1 VSSYLYRLG
10 HWAFR
15 HRWIV
20 LGFWLSLLV
29 AVGVT
34 SQAVSKDTNDAF
46 NVPGTE
52 SQRALDLLDEKFP
65 GSGGATAR
73 LVFAAPKGHTLDEP
87 QYREVVDPTVE
98 RAQAVPQAVT
108 TGEQF
113 VEGFT
118 PSRDRTIG
126 FADLHFAVPVED
138 LKDSTKEA
146 LERVAEP
153 AREAG
158 LQVEFSGGVVSS
170 SEGEQSSAEVIGV
183 VVALVVLLV
192 SFGSLLIAGLPLV
205 TALIGVAIG
214 LSAISALTAVTEIN
228 SVAPTLATMLGLAV
242 GIDYALFIVS
252 RHRQQLA
259 DGLDPAESVARA
271 TATAG
276 SAVVFA
282 GVTVLIAL
290 VGLVVVGI
298 PFLSVMGLAAA
309 GTVAIA
315 VLIAVTLLPALLGFA
330 GQRAGRGRRPKT
342 GPTAGLRWAQ
352 LVTRRPWV
360 AIGAVV
366 AVIVVVAMPVL
377 DLRQGLPDDGT
388 QPTDTTERKSYDLLT
403 EGFGPGFTGPLTT
416 VIDFENF
423 RGGESP
429 KAIAEEAAK
438 ELADFPGVA
447 AASQPVFNENGE
459 VAIIIV
465 TPSGSP
471 ASQATKDLVERMR
484 DEAAQIRQNSGI
496 NAMVTGTTAIN
507 IDTSDTLT
515 AALPVFLVLVV
526 GLALLL
532 LAAVFRSIPVPVK
545 AAVGFLLTIA
555 ASLGAVVWIFQE
567 GNLADLLG
575 VASTGPIVSFLPV
588 LMIAILFGLAMDY
601 EVFLVSRMREGYV
614 HTGRAREA
622 TINGFAASARVVT
635 AAALI
640 MIAVFSGFIIDDDVV
655 VKSIGFA
662 LAFGILVDAFLVR
675 MTLVP
680 AVLALLDRRAWWLP
694 GWLDRR
700 MPNLDIEGEKLMH
713 ELEPAGSEEPE
724 PVPAPTR
731 AAR

>member
-1 VSSYLYRLG
+1 
-10 HWAFR
+10 
-15 HRWIV
+15 
-20 LGFWLSLLV
+20 LGFWVALLV
-29 AVGVT
+29 GIGAT
-34 SQAVSKDTNDAF
+34 SQAVKKDTSDAF

-52 SQRALDLLDEKFP
+52 SQRALDLLDEKYP

-73 LVFAAPKGHTLDEP
+73 LVFAAPEGHRLDEP

-113 VEGFT
+113 AEGFT

-158 LQVEFSGGVVSS
+158 LQVEFSGGVVST
-170 SEGEQSSAEVIGV
+170 SEGEQSSGETIGV
-183 VVALVVLLV
+183 VVAFFVLLV
-192 SFGSLLIAGLPLV
+192 AFGSVLIAGIPLV

-214 LSAISALTAVTEIN
+214 LSAIYALTAVTEIN
-228 SVAPTLATMLGLAV
+228 STAPTLAIMLGLAV

-315 VLIAVTLLPALLGFA
+315 VLIALTLLPALLGFA
-330 GQRAGRGRRPKT
+330 GQRAGRGRKPKE
-342 GPTAGLRWAQ
+342 GPSAGLRWAQ

-360 AIGAVV
+360 AIGAVI
-366 AVIVVVAMPVL
+366 AVLVVVAMPAL

-388 QPTDTTERKSYDLLT
+388 QPTDTTERRSYDLLAK
-403 EGFGPGFTGPLTT
+403 GFGPGFTGPLTT
-416 VIDFENF
+416 VIDFEDF
-423 RGGESP
+423 RGEESP
-429 KAIAEEAAK
+429 KSIANDAAK
-438 ELADFPGVA
+438 ELAEFPGVA
-447 AASQPVFNENGE
+447 AASDPAFNENGE

-484 DEAAQIRQNSGI
+484 DEAARIRQDSGI

-545 AAVGFLLTIA
+545 AAAGFLLTIA
-555 ASLGAVVWIFQE
+555 ASLGAVVWIFQQ

-575 VASTGPIVSFLPV
+575 VASTGPIVSFLPI

-614 HTGRAREA
+614 HTGRARQA

-662 LAFGILVDAFLVR
+662 LAFGVLVDAFLVR

-694 GWLDRR
+694 RWMDRR
-700 MPNLDIEGEKLMH
+700 MPNLDIEGEKLLH
-713 ELEPAGSEEPE
+713 EL
-724 PVPAPTR
+724 VPAPSAEGEP
-731 AAR
+731 AAEPTPAPH